1 MYVTATDCIEGVYRF
16 NRIAGNLV
24 NVDCDDL
31 KAQCLLIDE
40 EVKELNSAVFN
51 DEGPEQILKETADNL
66 VVLFGMVEMLESLG
80 YDVYGAWKAV
90 NDNNLSKYCTDTTQR
105 DYTDDFYKQRGIT
118 LTWTQD
124 EMTGVWVGKDENGK
138 VRKPINY
145 KPVCL
150 KEYLPKENV

>member
-1 MYVTATDCIEGVYRF
+1 MSAFTECVEGVWRF
-16 NRIAGNLV
+16 NKIAGNL
-24 NVDCDDL
+24 DDVEYEDL
-31 KAQCLLIDE
+31 QAQCLLIDE
-40 EVKELNSAVFN
+40 ESKELNAAVF
-51 DEGPEQILKETADNL
+51 DEEGAEQILKETTDNL

-90 NDNNLSKYCTDTTQR
+90 NDNNLSKYCTDTIQR
-105 DYTDDFYKQRGIT
+105 DYTDQMYKEKDIKIN
-118 LTWTQD
+118 WTQD
-124 EMTGVWVGKDENGK
+124 VLAGVWVGKDVNGK

>member
-1 MYVTATDCIEGVYRF
+1 MSAFTECVEGVWRF
-16 NRIAGNLV
+16 NKIAGNL
-24 NVDCDDL
+24 DDVEYEDL
-31 KAQCLLIDE
+31 QAQCLLIDE
-40 EVKELNSAVFN
+40 ESKELNAAVF
-51 DEGPEQILKETADNL
+51 DEEGAEQILKETTDNL

-90 NDNNLSKYCTDTTQR
+90 NDNNLSKYCTDTIQR
-105 DYTDDFYKQRGIT
+105 DYTDAMYEEKGIKI
-118 LTWTQD
+118 TWTQD
-124 EMTGVWVGKDENGK
+124 VLTGVWVGKDVNSK